1 MNKTVLV
8 VLLILSLAALLVTGA
23 VTAGLVVGFLT
34 HPARRGATR
43 LVLEIDTGE
52 VVRWEADYLASELE
66 ERLADRGLTDLRVE
80 ARAGGEIAVLGAG
93 GADRRAVT
101 EASRELPVALLEEE
115 GQGGELLLSLG
126 EEERTALVDAALRL
140 AAETMRR
147 RLDAFG
153 VRRPRTGNV
162 AGSAGHIRV
171 EMPGVPD
178 DPERLGRL
186 LGEAG
191 RLALQWVEGDPAP
204 EAELLARLGGEVP
217 RGREVACAESSGVP
231 GPPPA
236 SAGLCYLLERTPALT
251 GRDLETAR
259 PSVGSF
265 GEPVV
270 AVTLT
275 EAAGERFRHATAANV
290 GRQLAIVL
298 DGRVL
303 TAPVVRGEIGSE
315 AVIEGGFSR
324 QEAQDLAVLL
334 SAGALPAP
342 ASIVATGPIPAGPWL
357 GFYHLTL
364 PAAGV
369 GTVLTA
375 AAALVLVLQLLR
387 LRRVRASARSS
398 LARK

>member
-1 MNKTVLV
+1 VNKTVLV

-23 VTAGLVVGFLT
+23 VTAGLGVGFLT

-52 VVRWEADYLASELE
+52 VVRREADYLASELE

-93 GADRRAVT
+93 GADRRTVT

-126 EEERTALVDAALRL
+126 EEERAALVDAALRQ

-153 VRRPRTGNV
+153 VRRPRAGNV

-171 EMPGVPD
+171 EFPGVPD

-191 RLALQWVEGDPAP
+191 RLELQWVEGEPAS

-231 GPPPA
+231 GPSSA

-251 GRDLETAR
+251 GGDLRTAQV
-259 PSVGSF
+259 SVGSF
-265 GEPVV
+265 GDPVV

-275 EAAGERFRHATAANV
+275 EPAGERFRHATAANV

-303 TAPVVRGEIGSE
+303 TAPVVRGEIGAE
-315 AVIEGGFSR
+315 AVIEGGFSQ

-334 SAGALPAP
+334 RAGALPAP
-342 ASIVATGPIPAGPWL
+342 ASIVATEPIPSGPWL
-357 GFYHLTL
+357 RFYRLAL

-369 GTVLTA
+369 GTALSA
-375 AAALVLVLQLLR
+375 AAALVFAFQLLR
-387 LRRVRASARSS
+387 LRRVTPERS
-398 LARK
+398 